1 VALFLLEGVMIG
13 LLGAL
18 AGCVLGGV
26 IGAYL
31 GRVGIDLMA
40 IYGGEVD
47 VSEFGEL
54 YGLMGDRLYV
64 RIGIGVLARRA
75 LTVGVIAALASL
87 YPAWQASRRE
97 PAEALHYV

>member
-1 VALFLLEGVMIG
+1 VLIG

-18 AGCVLGGV
+18 AGSVLGGV
-26 IGAYL
+26 IGVHF
-31 GRVGIDLMA
+31 GRVGIDWMA
-40 IYGGEVD
+40 LYGGID
-47 VSEFGEL
+47 IGEFGDL
-54 YGLMGDRLYV
+54 IGLMGDRLYL
-64 RIGIGVLARRA
+64 RIGIDVLVERA